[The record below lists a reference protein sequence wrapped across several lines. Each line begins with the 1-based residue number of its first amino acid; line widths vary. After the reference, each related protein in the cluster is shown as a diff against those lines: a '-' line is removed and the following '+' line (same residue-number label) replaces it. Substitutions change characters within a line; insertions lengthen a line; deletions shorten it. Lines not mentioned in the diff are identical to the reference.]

1 MGALEVA
8 DGFVGNWAEDAV
20 GNKVESVLEGGD
32 VAPSAAFTDCLHF
45 GLMCYELMIV
55 MSFRGGSY
63 CRIHNGILI
72 RTPPLRK

>member
-32 VAPSAAFTDCLHF
+32 VAPL
-45 GLMCYELMIV
+45 L
-55 MSFRGGSY
+55 
-63 CRIHNGILI
+63 
-72 RTPPLRK
+72 PLRIVCILG

>member
-32 VAPSAAFTDCLHF
+32 VACCLYGLSAFWFDVL
-45 GLMCYELMIV
+45 
-55 MSFRGGSY
+55 
-63 CRIHNGILI
+63 
-72 RTPPLRK
+72 